1 MIIGII
7 GVNNDIDQVAD
18 LLCSTKDLQ
27 HVDMIEVL
35 RLSDRYMVGS
45 LTTKLYHKKY
55 VLKKLES
62 IFGTVVVSGNLV
74 LSEDVCEWLL
84 SNGNVVTVASRD
96 KLESYDKSTIKQAEK
111 YWEDKTVQRY
121 NLEVRFKKV
130 HEKLHKNS
138 EQVYRI
144 DLSNDNSD
152 DLNELLGLIE
162 TCDDSSKSDA
172 DPRELLELI
181 ETIKEVNDTMTMEES
196 IKKAMREL
204 GMEVDDIEGETPQET
219 PKKQPKEQPKKKTQA
234 PKVAAEE
241 KSKKDFMN
249 PPKEVEEAETTESS
263 EEDDNESSIFVKFT
277 DNAMALLIPVG
288 MKLERQTIGGME
300 FDVATVAVPD
310 VNSRKLQEL
319 EFITAPAVK
328 VADKK
333 IVRTPI
339 ISSKPADTEK
349 VQPKSDK
356 PMKTIVVSGNLSDL
370 QEEKAR
376 IDAEIK
382 KYRKMGD
389 MDTVNAL
396 RKQRHA
402 VRNKINKLK

>member
-18 LLCSTKDLQ
+18 LLCNTKDLQ
-27 HVDMIEVL
+27 YVDMIEVL
-35 RLSDRYMVGS
+35 RLSDRYMIGS

-55 VLKKLES
+55 ALKKLES

-74 LSEDVCEWLL
+74 LSDDVCEWLL
-84 SNGNVVTVASRD
+84 SNGNVVAVASRD

-144 DLSNDNSD
+144 DLSNDNCD

-162 TCDDSSKSDA
+162 TCDDSSRTDA
-172 DPRELLELI
+172 DPKELLELI
-181 ETIKEVNDTMTMEES
+181 ETIKEVSDTMTMEES

-204 GMEVDDIEGETPQET
+204 GMEVDDIEGESPQET
-219 PKKQPKEQPKKKTQA
+219 SKKQPKEQPKKKAA
-234 PKVAAEE
+234 PKASEE
-241 KSKKDFMN
+241 KPKKDFMN
-249 PPKEVEEAETTESS
+249 PPKEVEETEATESF
-263 EEDDNESSIFVKFT
+263 EEDESESIFVKFT

-319 EFITAPAVK
+319 EFITAPTVK
-328 VADKK
+328 TPDKK
-333 IVRTPI
+333 VVRTPI
-339 ISSKPADTEK
+339 ISSKPANTEK
-349 VQPKSDK
+349 VQPKVDK

>member
-18 LLCSTKDLQ
+18 LLCNTKDLQ
-27 HVDMIEVL
+27 YVDMIEVL
-35 RLSDRYMVGS
+35 RLSDRYMIGS

-74 LSEDVCEWLL
+74 LSDDVCEWLL
-84 SNGNVVTVASRD
+84 SNGNVVAVASRD

-144 DLSNDNSD
+144 DLSNDNCD

-162 TCDDSSKSDA
+162 TCDDSSRTDV

-181 ETIKEVNDTMTMEES
+181 ETIKEVSDTMTMEES

-204 GMEVDDIEGETPQET
+204 GMEVDDIEGESPQET
-219 PKKQPKEQPKKKTQA
+219 SKKQPKEQPKKKAA
-234 PKVAAEE
+234 PKASEE
-241 KSKKDFMN
+241 KPKKDFMN
-249 PPKEVEEAETTESS
+249 PPKEVEETEATESF
-263 EEDDNESSIFVKFT
+263 EEDESESIFVKFT

-319 EFITAPAVK
+319 EFITAPTVK
-328 VADKK
+328 TPDKK
-333 IVRTPI
+333 VVRTPI
-339 ISSKPADTEK
+339 ISSKPANTEK
-349 VQPKSDK
+349 VQPKVDK

>member
-27 HVDMIEVL
+27 YADMIEVL
-35 RLSDRYMVGS
+35 RLSNRYMIGS

-84 SNGNVVTVASRD
+84 SNGNVVAVASRD

-144 DLSNDNSD
+144 DLSNDNCD
-152 DLNELLGLIE
+152 DLNGLLGLIE
-162 TCDDSSKSDA
+162 TCDDSSRTDA

-181 ETIKEVNDTMTMEES
+181 ETIKEVSDTMTMEES

-204 GMEVDDIEGETPQET
+204 GMEVDDIEGESPQET
-219 PKKQPKEQPKKKTQA
+219 PKKQPKEQPKKKAA
-234 PKVAAEE
+234 PKASEE
-241 KSKKDFMN
+241 KPKKDFMN
-249 PPKEVEEAETTESS
+249 PPKEVEETEATESF
-263 EEDDNESSIFVKFT
+263 EEDESESIFVKFT

-288 MKLERQTIGGME
+288 MKLERQTIGGVE

-310 VNSRKLQEL
+310 VNNRKLQEL
-319 EFITAPAVK
+319 EFITAPIVK
-328 VADKK
+328 TPDKK
-333 IVRTPI
+333 VVRTPI
-339 ISSKPADTEK
+339 ISSKPANTEK
-349 VQPKSDK
+349 VQPKVDK